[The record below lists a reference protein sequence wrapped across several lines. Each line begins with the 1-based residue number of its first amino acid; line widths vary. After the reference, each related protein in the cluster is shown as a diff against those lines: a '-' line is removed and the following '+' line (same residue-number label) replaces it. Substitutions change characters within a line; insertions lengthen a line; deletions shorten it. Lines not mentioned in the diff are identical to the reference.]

1 MDAMYFESP
10 YDLRRWFEQHH
21 DKIAEL
27 WIGFHKKKTKRASV
41 TYQEA
46 LDQALCF
53 GWIDGVRR
61 TIDDNSYMIRFTPRK
76 PESRWSIVNITRAH
90 ELSQQG
96 LMHPIG
102 LKGFEA
108 RDEEKAKQ
116 YSYEERSRGLDA
128 AFEKRLKENEKAWAF
143 FHAQPPS
150 YRRVASW
157 WIMSAKKEETR
168 LKRLATL
175 IEDSEQGRRVS
186 AVIYTPKR

>member
-1 MDAMYFESP
+1 MDVTFFETP
-10 YDLRRWFEQHH
+10 YDLRRWFEQNH

-27 WIGFHKKKTKRASV
+27 WIGFHKNKTKRASV

-53 GWIDGVRR
+53 GWVDGVRKA
-61 TIDDNSYMIRFTPRK
+61 IDDNSYMIRFTPRK
-76 PESRWSIVNITRAH
+76 PDSQWSMVNIKRAH

-102 LKGFEA
+102 LKAFEA
-108 RDEEKAKQ
+108 RDEEKSKQ
-116 YSYEERSRGLDA
+116 YSYEARSRGLDA
-128 AFEKRLKENEKAWAF
+128 AYEKRLTENEKAWAF
-143 FHAQPPS
+143 FQAQPLS
-150 YRRVASW
+150 YQRVASW
-157 WIMSAKKEETR
+157 WVMSAKKEGTR

-175 IEDSEQGRRVS
+175 IEDSAQGRRVS